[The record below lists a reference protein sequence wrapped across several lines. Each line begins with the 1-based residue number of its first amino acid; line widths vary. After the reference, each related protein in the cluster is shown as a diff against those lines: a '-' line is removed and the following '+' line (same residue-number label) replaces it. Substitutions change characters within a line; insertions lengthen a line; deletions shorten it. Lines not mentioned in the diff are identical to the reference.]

1 MRTPPG
7 SALSHQS
14 VEDDQ
19 QLPHTRNQRHLL
31 GLSGLNE
38 SLVEFLDGGIEARS
52 DQGSHVERFSN
63 PRPAAPHRAT
73 ASQSAR
79 VAIERSDA
87 NESRELPRRKRA
99 ELGQFGKER
108 PAKHGTHPG
117 DAPQESFVL
126 FEGGTVLDGLIE
138 VTIRAGKLLLKPSY
152 VGFDAPADSF
162 GGARPEAIFLGGHHL
177 DDLPSPGEGR
187 PRRGPLPRRPKPRQR
202 GARSHRWPPR
212 SPERQRPPRAC
223 REAPRFPPRR

>member
-63 PRPAAPHRAT
+63 PRPAAPRRAT

-79 VAIERSDA
+79 VAIERSEERRQREPRAPSEKESRARAVRQGASCKARDPPRGRS
-87 NESRELPRRKRA
+87 SREL
-99 ELGQFGKER
+99 
-108 PAKHGTHPG
+108 
-117 DAPQESFVL
+117 
-126 FEGGTVLDGLIE
+126 
-138 VTIRAGKLLLKPSY
+138 
-152 VGFDAPADSF
+152 
-162 GGARPEAIFLGGHHL
+162 
-177 DDLPSPGEGR
+177 
-187 PRRGPLPRRPKPRQR
+187 
-202 GARSHRWPPR
+202 RSL
-212 SPERQRPPRAC
+212 
-223 REAPRFPPRR
+223 

>member
-38 SLVEFLDGGIEARS
+38 SLVEFLDGGVEARS

-79 VAIERSDA
+79 VAIERSEERRQREPSSGSSA
-87 NESRELPRRKRA
+87 RSVLQSTGPTPGTLLKRASFSLRVGLFSMVSSRSRSVRESSFSSHLMWASMRPQTALEVLAPRRFFSA
-99 ELGQFGKER
+99 
-108 PAKHGTHPG
+108 
-117 DAPQESFVL
+117 V
-126 FEGGTVLDGLIE
+126 I
-138 VTIRAGKLLLKPSY
+138 IWMICLLL
-152 VGFDAPADSF
+152 
-162 GGARPEAIFLGGHHL
+162 ARI
-177 DDLPSPGEGR
+177 S
-187 PRRGPLPRRPKPRQR
+187 
-202 GARSHRWPPR
+202 
-212 SPERQRPPRAC
+212 
-223 REAPRFPPRR
+223 